1 MIHYVVS
8 WGPPRV
14 PFVVRPPG
22 SHSSSGVENEGECPS
37 FQEGQTGPCGGEG
50 DLGRTVA
57 AAASQAGVLRS
68 WQDFWCWLAQCS

>member
-22 SHSSSGVENEGECPS
+22 SHPSSGVGNEGERPS
-37 FQEGQTGPCGGEG
+37 FQEGQTEVPAVEKV
-50 DLGRTVA
+50 T
-57 AAASQAGVLRS
+57 SEEP
-68 WQDFWCWLAQCS
+68 